1 MTPDTSVLLSRE
13 ILTCG
18 VVPKRRRPA
27 TVWTLGVLTL
37 GIYWVVWF
45 LRANRELARFD
56 ERIPGSYKVDTTAF
70 GLGWPVGVPQFIALH
85 RMGRRIED
93 AQRAAGIPQTCDPA
107 TGVLMWICFGVGV
120 LYLQGELNKVVD
132 RYGAPAGTE
141 VFHYA

>member
-13 ILTCG
+13 ILTYG
-18 VVPKRRRPA
+18 LAPKRRRPA
-27 TVWTLGVLTL
+27 AVWTLGVLTL

-56 ERIPGSYKVDTTAF
+56 DRLTGSYRIDTTAF
-70 GLGWPVGVPQFIALH
+70 ALGWPIGVPQFLAVH

-107 TGVLMWICFGVGV
+107 TGVLMWLCFGVGV
-120 LYLQGELNKVVD
+120 LYLQDELNKIVD
-132 RYGAPAGTE
+132 RYGAPVGTE